1 MSDLVPNDKKLRVV
15 RLIRERLSEDPY
27 ISSYTL
33 ANSVIE
39 KVSKQYNL
47 DYDTAADIY
56 SACAVEL
63 QTYLESGPKLAQC
76 DAILDDIIDK
86 CRDGMVT
93 EVERD
98 CEIHTIVNDK
108 VMNSV
113 IKAVDT
119 KMKVLANMQNSLIA
133 AKRAS
138 DEKQTADDTLD
149 LLRAEADEL
158 RANLKGN
165 VLANPSLA
173 ALVLERKRLKDAG
186 S

>member
-1 MSDLVPNDKKLRVV
+1 MSDLVPVDKRLRVV
-15 RLIRERLSEDPY
+15 RLIREKLNEDPY
-27 ISSYTL
+27 VSSYNL
-33 ANSVIE
+33 ANTVIE
-39 KVSKQYNL
+39 KISKQYNL
-47 DYDTAADIY
+47 DYDSAADIY

-173 ALVLERKRLKDAG
+173 ALVLERKRLKQV
-186 S
+186 SE